1 MSAADLIGW
10 YLRPW
15 RLYAVFRGRSRRREI
30 LVWHF
35 GHLVLYLVFL
45 ALAFLGLA
53 SLSEEIGGAL
63 TLGLTSFL
71 YLYGLAAL
79 VPSLALTV
87 RRLHDLNTSGLAALL
102 LLVPVVGLLFA
113 LYLLLAPGT
122 PGPNRFGPPPPLT
135 ASGDAKEE

>member
-1 MSAADLIGW
+1 MSAAGLIGW

-102 LLVPVVGLLFA
+102 LLAPVVGLLFA

>member
-15 RLYAVFRGRSRRREI
+15 RLYTVFRGRSRRREI

-102 LLVPVVGLLFA
+102 LLAPVVGLLFA

>member
-1 MSAADLIGW
+1 MSAAGLIGW
-10 YLRPW
+10 YLRSW